1 MVRREEVQSSVSFFF
16 FFSNIK
22 EEVTVLIFVPVLSL
36 MDMD

>member
-1 MVRREEVQSSVSFFF
+1 MVKREEVQSSVSFFF
-16 FFSNIK
+16 LSNIK